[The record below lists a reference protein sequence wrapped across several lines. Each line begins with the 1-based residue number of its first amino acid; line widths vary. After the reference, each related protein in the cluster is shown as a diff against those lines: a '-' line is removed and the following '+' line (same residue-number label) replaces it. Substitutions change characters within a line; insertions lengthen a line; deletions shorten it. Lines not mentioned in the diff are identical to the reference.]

1 MKRQIASRKRVK
13 IKMSIS
19 SPTGFGKTKS
29 ALLLAYGITGNWEK
43 ICVIDSE
50 NRSASLYSTLGPY
63 NTIEVEPP
71 YTIDKLEHAFRM
83 CIEAGDE
90 VVIVDS
96 AYHYWQGV
104 LDYVDSMGGGFQNWK
119 KGSPMWQRLINL
131 ILQSDVHVISTIRKK
146 QAYALTEG
154 DNGKK
159 KVEKKGME
167 DQVRDGFDYEM
178 TIAFDLINDLHMA
191 KAMKDRTEMF
201 DNRPEFVITPATGKM
216 IKEWC
221 ELGKEPEKQLQEI
234 SMNAYNQAYARI
246 KGGEVDLLE
255 KIKSS
260 FIISESQLESLLRA
274 RDEAIKTKQA
284 EEIK

>member
-29 ALLLAYGITGNWEK
+29 ALLLAYGITNNWEK

-71 YTIDKLEHAFRM
+71 YTIDKLEQAFKM

-221 ELGKEPEKQLQEI
+221 ELGKEPEKLKP
-234 SMNAYNQAYARI
+234 ML
-246 KGGEVDLLE
+246 GEVAFGQAISRIEDGETSLVDKLRD
-255 KIKSS
+255 S
-260 FIISESQLESLLRA
+260 FTLSEDQNELILGAVARA
-274 RDEAIKTKQA
+274 VASDKPLK
-284 EEIK
+284 

>member
-1 MKRQIASRKRVK
+1 MKRQVASRKRVK
-13 IKMSIS
+13 IKMSVS

-29 ALLLAYGITGNWEK
+29 SLLLAYGITGDWSK
-43 ICVIDSE
+43 ITVIDSE

-63 NTIEVEPP
+63 NTIEMEPP
-71 YTIDKLEHAFRM
+71 YTIDKLEHAFKM

-119 KGSPMWQRLINL
+119 KGSPMWQRLINV

-146 QAYALTEG
+146 QAYALTDG

-178 TIAFDLINDLHMA
+178 TIAFDLINDLHFA
-191 KAMKDRTEMF
+191 KAQKDRTEMF
-201 DNRPEFVITPATGKM
+201 DGRPEFVITPATGKM
-216 IKEWC
+216 IKDWC
-221 ELGKEPEKQLQEI
+221 ELGIEPEKYKPPI
-234 SMNAYNQAYARI
+234 GINAYAQALVRI
-246 KGGEVDLLE
+246 KAGESELYEKLNNAYLLTQAQRDEIETEIAELE
-255 KIKSS
+255 K
-260 FIISESQLESLLRA
+260 A
-274 RDEAIKTKQA
+274 KQQNQ
-284 EEIK
+284 